1 MMRYARVKEMKRWN
15 LGNERG
21 NEEQKK
27 VQLPW
32 AVYVCVC
39 VGVVLGSSEQKVG
52 WIELGRIAL
61 ERDRT

>member
-1 MMRYARVKEMKRWN
+1 MRI
-15 LGNERG
+15 ERG
-21 NEEQKK
+21 NEEQNK